1 MWYGK
6 RALTDKEG
14 DVRVV
19 SGQDAER
26 NRQTQVDQ
34 DRKKPPPEW
43 QDLMQGC
50 LDEEVDKRPDAP
62 ACHQRLAM
70 LYRDTAPPIWTLII
84 WRESLNDFENNSD
97 ECIYILYQGEFWSLS
112 RITADKI
119 T

>member
-26 NRQTQVDQ
+26 NRQTQT
-34 DRKKPPPEW
+34 EW
-43 QDLMQGC
+43 QDLLQDC
-50 LDEEVDKRPDAP
+50 LDEEVDKRPDAS

-70 LYRDTAPPIWTLII
+70 LYRDTAPPI
-84 WRESLNDFENNSD
+84 
-97 ECIYILYQGEFWSLS
+97 
-112 RITADKI
+112 
-119 T
+119 

>member
-43 QDLMQGC
+43 QDLLQDC
-50 LDEEVDKRPDAP
+50 LDEEVDKRPAAS

-70 LYRDTAPPIWTLII
+70 LYRDTAPPI
-84 WRESLNDFENNSD
+84 
-97 ECIYILYQGEFWSLS
+97 
-112 RITADKI
+112 
-119 T
+119 

>member
-43 QDLMQGC
+43 QDLLQDC
-50 LDEEVDKRPDAP
+50 LDEEVDKRPDTL

-70 LYRDTAPPIWTLII
+70 LYRDTAPPI
-84 WRESLNDFENNSD
+84 
-97 ECIYILYQGEFWSLS
+97 
-112 RITADKI
+112 
-119 T
+119 

>member
-43 QDLMQGC
+43 QDLLQDF
-50 LDEEVDKRPDAP
+50 LDEEVDKRPDAS
-62 ACHQRLAM
+62 AAQL
-70 LYRDTAPPIWTLII
+70 
-84 WRESLNDFENNSD
+84 SL
-97 ECIYILYQGEFWSLS
+97 
-112 RITADKI
+112 
-119 T
+119 